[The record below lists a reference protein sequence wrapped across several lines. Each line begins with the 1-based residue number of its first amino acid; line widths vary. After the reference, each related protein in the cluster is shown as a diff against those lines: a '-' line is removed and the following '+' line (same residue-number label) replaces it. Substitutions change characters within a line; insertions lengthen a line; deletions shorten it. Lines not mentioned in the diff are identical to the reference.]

1 MNVINVCVCVKIK
14 SYFNLHSTSKNP
26 YRKEAIE
33 YRSSSLFHHQNI
45 YTRPE
50 SDTTQMEKIYWHI
63 SGFTQH
69 QNIEGTIVDY
79 LYMKSL
85 IYSPDLFH
93 CRRI

>member
-85 IYSPDLFH
+85 IYSPDLSH